1 MILKETKKQKLM
13 QQDSNVYRIRH
24 EHRTVQI
31 FTVKALTGRA
41 PAGII
46 TATLGRY
53 DGLIFSRIADIR
65 KQ

>member
-1 MILKETKKQKLM
+1 M
-13 QQDSNVYRIRH
+13 QQDSNVYRISH

-31 FTVKALTGRA
+31 FTVKAPTGRA

-46 TATLGRY
+46 TTLGRY